1 MTPQARAPGAAG
13 DGARA
18 QLSPQ
23 SAASPGADCQSA
35 GSHIA
40 ASLKLI
46 AIVNPRDPRDA
57 NASTVALLEGESRPS
72 PSRTPDDERQE
83 NNASAERANQRWP
96 WRSINKPSGRKQ
108 NKKTRGQITNNQ
120 ITSNGGVRA
129 GPRSKKNKRR
139 LDFEGTRLSGII

>member
-1 MTPQARAPGAAG
+1 MTPQARAPGAARES
-13 DGARA
+13 ARA

-57 NASTVALLEGESRPS
+57 NASTVALLEGEYR
-72 PSRTPDDERQE
+72 PSRTPDDERRKTMQRR
-83 NNASAERANQRWP
+83 ASESKVALAEH
-96 WRSINKPSGRKQ
+96 
-108 NKKTRGQITNNQ
+108 
-120 ITSNGGVRA
+120 
-129 GPRSKKNKRR
+129 
-139 LDFEGTRLSGII
+139 